1 MISLALGSEHRS
13 YKGPYATAHSP
24 KANHPVRSPG
34 TKNRSIVFRIGAIA
48 LAAMRPS

>member
-1 MISLALGSEHRS
+1 MIGLALGSEHRS
-13 YKGPYATAHSP
+13 YKGPYATAHSHHG
-24 KANHPVRSPG
+24 NHPARSPK